1 MQERIKPILM
11 INKVDRAIG
20 ELKLNGEEIYQQFQK
35 VIDKVNVVICNYQ
48 NEEMGELQ
56 LEPTVGNILF
66 GAGKDQWAFSLR
78 TFARIYEKKL
88 GINQETMMK
97 KLWGD
102 NYFDP
107 ETNKWTT
114 EPFSES
120 GKQLKRGFVQF
131 IMDPICELSR
141 AIMAKDTETYEKL
154 IKNLNLTLTQEDRKA
169 Q

>member
-1 MQERIKPILM
+1 M
-11 INKVDRAIG
+11 
-20 ELKLNGEEIYQQFQK
+20 
-35 VIDKVNVVICNYQ
+35 
-48 NEEMGELQ
+48 
-56 LEPTVGNILF
+56 
-66 GAGKDQWAFSLR
+66 R